1 MSDYIPTEILT
12 NILERITGVE
22 DLVRCRRVSKRW
34 LSLIDSP
41 DFIQRHLHR
50 SSQFP
55 LTANSKLGLFVQTGR
70 SCLLRRPE
78 NTPRRRYLGS
88 VNLIGTC
95 NGLIC
100 FQVNSEPKPQILNPS
115 TGERRYFNTF
125 SSRQI
130 GSDPLLNKYGFGYDE
145 LSDDYKLVV
154 IRGGKVEF
162 HCVRARER
170 RTIEFQFGDLIP
182 EPKGV
187 LARGALHWVSRG
199 NVLYAVDLGSET
211 VRKLPGAPG
220 FDCRYGLHSFGVIFG
235 CLCIICV
242 QNGERVQLLRMKE
255 YGNRDT
261 WYRICNTDFGRVIR
275 SISLVGSSSSGRIL
289 FLLNGTELLWFHPIP
304 EEADPE
310 EAEDEA
316 MEVINVDRED
326 GFISDAFFCLDSLV
340 KIFPEGRRI

>member
-34 LSLIDSP
+34 LSIIDSP

-55 LTANSKLGLFVQTGR
+55 LTANSKLGLFVQIGQ
-70 SCLLRRPE
+70 SCVLYRPE

-130 GSDPLLNKYGFGYDE
+130 GSDPLLNKYGFGYDQ

-162 HCVRARER
+162 HCLRARKR

-187 LARGALHWVSRG
+187 LACGALHW
-199 NVLYAVDLGSET
+199 
-211 VRKLPGAPG
+211 GAPG
-220 FDCRYGLHSFGVIFG
+220 FDCRYGLYSFGVIFG

-316 MEVINVDRED
+316 MELEEFPDLLLGGIPRSAFLRPLNFTAGATIGLKVA
-326 GFISDAFFCLDSLV
+326 DA
-340 KIFPEGRRI
+340 KTE